1 MTKLRHD
8 IALDMIHFIEENYNE
23 VNKSADIIVN
33 SEKQYICA
41 VFRGSI
47 EALDWRRNCQFC
59 QHKIKGKIAIH
70 TGFCKQ
76 LFASNL
82 FVHVYSKLYY
92 LLEKNPTYELFITGH
107 SSGGA
112 IATLFGYLIAP
123 EITER
128 QIQIVSFAS
137 PRVGNLAFKQEF
149 NKRTNL
155 KHWRIKNQ
163 YDFIPRIPY
172 FGFHHVGE
180 QIFIRK
186 NSCIF
191 CCKEFC
197 NHMSKSYY
205 KSLLDSGG
213 EFVQL

>member
-8 IALDMIHFIEENYNE
+8 IALDMIQITDENYKNE
-23 VNKSADIIVN
+23 NKTADIIVN
-33 SEKQYICA
+33 SEKQYICV
-41 VFRGSI
+41 VFRGSR

-82 FVHVYSKLYY
+82 FVHMYTRLWW
-92 LLEKNPTYELFITGH
+92 LMNQNPTYELFITGH

-123 EITER
+123 ELTER

-137 PRVGNLAFKQEF
+137 PRVGNLAFKQDF

-155 KHWRIKNQ
+155 KHWRITNQ
-163 YDFIPRIPY
+163 HDFIPRIPY

-180 QIFIRK
+180 QICIRK
-186 NSCIF
+186 NSCI
-191 CCKEFC
+191 CCFKNYC
-197 NHMSKSYY
+197 NHMSNCYY
-205 KSLLDSGG
+205 KSLLDS
-213 EFVQL
+213 VW